1 MITSD
6 VDLYYTSAVYDQ
18 MNHTLSVLTSYKNT
32 SNVSVS
38 QITQYVI
45 DPHLL
50 FSIPLYPDFSQH
62 PIKQYLFFFKG
73 VSAVSSN
80 TSAGNGSK
88 NNNKKITH
96 KSLSTASPSYNEGK
110 LTLSALAIKHVGVS
124 RKHREI
130 IIQVGQ

>member
-1 MITSD
+1 MF
-6 VDLYYTSAVYDQ
+6 DQ

-38 QITQYVI
+38 QITQYVR

-62 PIKQYLFFFKG
+62 PIKQFFFFFLR
-73 VSAVSSN
+73 VSQVAVSSN

-88 NNNKKITH
+88 NNNKKYYT
-96 KSLSTASPSYNEGK
+96 
-110 LTLSALAIKHVGVS
+110 
-124 RKHREI
+124 
-130 IIQVGQ
+130 